1 MNQPQKEE
9 RSERAK
15 QPSQDT
21 KNLLFKTDKGRN
33 GAASIIFIYVEITEQ
48 AGKMI
53 RGGGG
58 DCGEWLLLRSK
69 AGK

>member
-1 MNQPQKEE
+1 MG

-21 KNLLFKTDKGRN
+21 KNLPFKTDKGRN

-53 RGGGG
+53 RVGGGGG
-58 DCGEWLLLRSK
+58 DSGDWLLLRRK